1 VNEDKQNAFRPIS
14 ICIAGKGFDSDG
26 EGKDGTNL
34 QLTSCFFCCGKGAFC
49 AVGVCD
55 AMDGPGV
62 TVVYLR

>member
-1 VNEDKQNAFRPIS
+1 MNEDKQNAFRPIS

-34 QLTSCFFCCGKGAFC
+34 HPVFFCCGKGTFC
-49 AVGVCD
+49 ALGVCD

-62 TVVYLR
+62 TVVDCLR